1 MILNKYLV
9 ALLQVLLLFVAALQ
23 AALTDGLITPT
34 EYWQLAGLFVGAVVT
49 YYARIL
55 EKGWAAG
62 LKVAGAVLGALIAAV
77 IPFLT
82 SGWTPEAAAI
92 VALAVINALAT
103 QFGVD
108 MRVDSAKEVLAD
120 QDLDTRAITE
130 VDPTAAVVAEQTVTP
145 SAPPLF

>member
-1 MILNKYLV
+1 MVLNKYLV

-55 EKGWAAG
+55 DKGWAAG
-62 LKVAGAVLGALIAAV
+62 LKVMGAVLGALIAAV

-108 MRVDSAKEVLAD
+108 MRVDAGKEVLAD
-120 QDLDTRAITE
+120 PGQSNQIVTA
-130 VDPTAAVVAEQTVTP
+130 VDPSIVPVAETSFNQT
-145 SAPPLF
+145 A

>member
-34 EYWQLAGLFVGAVVT
+34 EYWQLAGLFVGAIVT

-55 EKGWAAG
+55 DSGWAAG

-82 SGWTPEAAAI
+82 TGWSPEAIAI
-92 VALAVINALAT
+92 IALAVINALAT

-108 MRVDSAKEVLAD
+108 MRVDSSKEIILDPGKSNLAI
-120 QDLDTRAITE
+120 AE
-130 VDPTAAVVAEQTVTP
+130 VDPKAAAAAEATMSYTA
-145 SAPPLF
+145 

>member
-1 MILNKYLV
+1 MILNKYAV

-49 YYARIL
+49 YYVRIL
-55 EKGWAAG
+55 DSGWAGA

-82 SGWTPEAAAI
+82 TGWTPESVAI

-108 MRVDSAKEVLAD
+108 MRVDSSKEIILDPSKSNLAVS
-120 QDLDTRAITE
+120 E
-130 VDPTAAVVAEQTVTP
+130 VDPKAAAAAESSMSYST
-145 SAPPLF
+145 S

>member
-1 MILNKYLV
+1 MVLNKYMV

-55 EKGWAAG
+55 EQGWAAA
-62 LKVAGAVLGALIAAV
+62 LKVGGAVLGALIAAV

-108 MRVDSAKEVLAD
+108 MRVDSSKEILAD
-120 QDLDTRAITE
+120 PAQSDVKVTE
-130 VDPTAAVVAEQTVTP
+130 VDPTATAAAEAAFNRT
-145 SAPPLF
+145 A

>member
-23 AALTDGLITPT
+23 ASLTDGLITPT

-49 YYARIL
+49 YYAKIL
-55 EKGWAAG
+55 DAGWAGA

-82 SGWTPEAAAI
+82 TGWTPESITI
-92 VALAVINALAT
+92 VVLAVINALAT

-108 MRVDSAKEVLAD
+108 MRVDSAKQVLAD
-120 QDLDTRAITE
+120 TRVDDVAITE
-130 VDPTAAVVAEQTVTP
+130 VDPRSVAAAETSMSYSV
-145 SAPPLF
+145 

>member
-1 MILNKYLV
+1 MILNKYAV

-55 EKGWAAG
+55 DAGWAGA

-82 SGWTPEAAAI
+82 TGWTSEAIAI

-108 MRVDSAKEVLAD
+108 MRVDSAKEIIAKNGHVTD
-120 QDLDTRAITE
+120 AIVE
-130 VDPTAAVVAEQTVTP
+130 VDPKAAV
-145 SAPPLF
+145 SAANQISTIPV